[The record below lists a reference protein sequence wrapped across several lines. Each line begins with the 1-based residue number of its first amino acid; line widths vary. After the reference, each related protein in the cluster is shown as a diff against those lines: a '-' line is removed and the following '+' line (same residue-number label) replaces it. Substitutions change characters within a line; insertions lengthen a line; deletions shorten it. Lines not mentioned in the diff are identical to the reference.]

1 MIPTETPEDLE
12 PVDSRHRDVEEDQIR
27 GLAPNALER
36 LFAVDGLGHDVPLV
50 LKVVRQHV
58 ENLALVVD
66 DEDLAERRAHPAPQ
80 LTAGRGMRR
89 NSHLSRTSL
98 PPLGEARGSAQ
109 VARACRRDFDDRAAW
124 SCHDPARR
132 DPRVRPL
139 MTDARRRRARAA
151 LLLAARSERSPCAGT
166 GGGSSAPRRCESQDG
181 GQARPTV
188 GSPSS
193 RRTGGSPSP
202 PGLVGGARDDDS
214 TPSPSWR
221 ADARA
226 ARGDEGR
233 RTRSGHM
240 RRRLCPGSV
249 GCAPPPSPRNL
260 VPSEEAVGAGSGV
273 V

>member
-151 LLLAARSERSPCAGT
+151 LLPRRGRSGRRAQGQAAARARRGVANPRTAARRGRRSA
-166 GGGSSAPRRCESQDG
+166 RRV
-181 GQARPTV
+181 P
-188 GSPSS
+188 
-193 RRTGGSPSP
+193 
-202 PGLVGGARDDDS
+202 
-214 TPSPSWR
+214 
-221 ADARA
+221 DARA
-226 ARGDEGR
+226 GHRVRPASSAAPETTIQRHRHRGERTLGPPGVTRAAERGR
-233 RTRSGHM
+233 GICVVGFALGPSAA
-240 RRRLCPGSV
+240 RRRPPRGTWCRLRRQLAR
-249 GCAPPPSPRNL
+249 AP
-260 VPSEEAVGAGSGV
+260 V
-273 V
+273 